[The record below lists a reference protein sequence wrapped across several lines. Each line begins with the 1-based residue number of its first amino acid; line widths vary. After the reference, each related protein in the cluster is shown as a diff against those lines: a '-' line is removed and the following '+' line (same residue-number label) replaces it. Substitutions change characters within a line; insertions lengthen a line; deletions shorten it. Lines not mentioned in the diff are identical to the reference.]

1 MLLVL
6 YIRFVAGRACWPGF
20 TRRALLNW
28 GPMIRLAVPGLVV
41 VEAEYFAFE
50 VLTLA
55 ASYFGAAPLAAQSI
69 LGTII
74 GITFQIP
81 YPVGIAGST
90 RIANLIG
97 ATLPDAAKTSA
108 KVTMVTATAVG
119 FFNMIMLSS
128 LRSHLPQLFTNDPEV
143 VALAANVL
151 PICAAFQLFDS
162 LAANTN
168 GILRGLGRQE
178 VGGYIQLFCYY
189 VIAMPISFGT
199 AFGLG
204 WKLRGLWSGVAIAL
218 SL

>member
-1 MLLVL
+1 
-6 YIRFVAGRACWPGF
+6 
-20 TRRALLNW
+20 
-28 GPMIRLAVPGLVV
+28 MIRLAVPGLVV

-97 ATLPDAAKTSA
+97 ATLADAAKTSA
-108 KVTMVTATAVG
+108 KVTMVTATVVG
-119 FFNMIMLSS
+119 LFNMIMLSS
-128 LRSHLPQLFTNDPEV
+128 LRSHLPQLFTNDPDV
-143 VALAANVL
+143 IDLAAGVL

-189 VIAMPISFGT
+189 GIAMPISFGT

-204 WKLRGLWSGVAIAL
+204 WKLQGLWSGVAIAL